1 MNYNDFYKTIS
12 KTPFQESISE
22 LEEKINNNFCIERY
36 PQIIEWKNTY
46 DKMPLLNPNEINLKS
61 EIKVDGD
68 YRKSDLENLL
78 KSFCPWRK
86 GPFNIY
92 DIKIDSEWRSDWK
105 WNRLINKITPLK
117 DKNILDIGCGN
128 GYHLWRMMGEEAK
141 LAIGID
147 PQPLFIFQFFVI
159 KKLIGKFHNCWAL
172 PLTFEEFPQTKS
184 FFDTCFSMGVI
195 YHRKNPI
202 DHLRSINK
210 ILNTNGE
217 LILESIILDSK
228 KEKMII
234 PKDRYGKM
242 NNVWFIPSI
251 QTVIDW
257 LKKSKF
263 KNINILDVTKTT
275 VEEQRST
282 NWMTFESLP
291 DFLDKS
297 NPNLT
302 VEGYPAPVRAIFSAQ
317 KK

>member
-1 MNYNDFYKTIS
+1 
-12 KTPFQESISE
+12 
-22 LEEKINNNFCIERY
+22 
-36 PQIIEWKNTY
+36 
-46 DKMPLLNPNEINLKS
+46 
-61 EIKVDGD
+61 
-68 YRKSDLENLL
+68 
-78 KSFCPWRK
+78 
-86 GPFNIY
+86 
-92 DIKIDSEWRSDWK
+92 
-105 WNRLINKITPLK
+105 
-117 DKNILDIGCGN
+117 
-128 GYHLWRMMGEEAK
+128 
-141 LAIGID
+141 
-147 PQPLFIFQFFVI
+147 
-159 KKLIGKFHNCWAL
+159 
-172 PLTFEEFPQTKS
+172 
-184 FFDTCFSMGVI
+184 MGVI